1 MPKWNRTVPV
11 IRRIENC
18 AVNIICFGL
27 LIASAVFAICTAL
40 VIYRAAHN
48 DGWHICLG
56 PDSIKNMQDFWLQY
70 TPLVKAFFASV
81 TLFVASHS
89 LMKYIDVE
97 RTRSLG
103 EIREKLDD
111 KPKKIIHDYVMNNK
125 DKEGVPSSLIQ
136 RLNEN
141 SSIDLST
148 VEIFDYLGTLE
159 LGAIMLYRGTITER
173 EFLNQFGYRFENLEE
188 SFLLQMVNAS
198 KEYYQPLLY
207 ALSIVR
213 KHKQKKHFCK
223 RI

>member
-1 MPKWNRTVPV
+1 
-11 IRRIENC
+11 
-18 AVNIICFGL
+18 
-27 LIASAVFAICTAL
+27 
-40 VIYRAAHN
+40 
-48 DGWHICLG
+48 
-56 PDSIKNMQDFWLQY
+56 
-70 TPLVKAFFASV
+70 
-81 TLFVASHS
+81 
-89 LMKYIDVE
+89 
-97 RTRSLG
+97 
-103 EIREKLDD
+103 
-111 KPKKIIHDYVMNNK
+111 MNNK

-188 SFLLQMVNAS
+188 SFLLQIVNAS

>member
-1 MPKWNRTVPV
+1 MPKWNSTIPV

-18 AVNIICFGL
+18 AVNLICLGL
-27 LIASAVFAICTAL
+27 LIASAVFAICTIL

-70 TPLVKAFFASV
+70 ASLLKALFYSL
-81 TLFVASHS
+81 TLFVACHS
-89 LMKYIDVE
+89 LTKYIDVE

-141 SSIDLST
+141 SSVDLST

-159 LGAIMLYRGTITER
+159 LGAIMLYRGVISEE
-173 EFLNQFGYRFENLEE
+173 EFYNQFGYRYENVEE
-188 SFLLQMVNAS
+188 SFLYKVANES
-198 KEYYQPLLY
+198 PEYYQPLLY
-207 ALSIVR
+207 ALSVI
-213 KHKQKKHFCK
+213 HK
-223 RI
+223 RR

>member
-1 MPKWNRTVPV
+1 MKKWKNAFPV
-11 IRRIENC
+11 IRRIENGS
-18 AVNIICFGL
+18 VNVICFGL
-27 LIASAVFAICTAL
+27 LVASVFFAVCIIL
-40 VIYRAAHN
+40 VMCRASCN
-48 DGWHICLG
+48 EGWHICLG
-56 PDSIKNMQDFWLQY
+56 PDSIKNMQDFWVQY

-103 EIREKLDD
+103 EIREKLNDM
-111 KPKKIIHDYVMNNK
+111 PKKIIHDYVMNNK

-159 LGAIMLYRGTITER
+159 LGAIMLYRSTITET

-188 SFLLQMVNAS
+188 SFLLQIVNAS

-207 ALSIVR
+207 ALTIVR
-213 KHKQKKHFCK
+213 KHKLK
-223 RI
+223 